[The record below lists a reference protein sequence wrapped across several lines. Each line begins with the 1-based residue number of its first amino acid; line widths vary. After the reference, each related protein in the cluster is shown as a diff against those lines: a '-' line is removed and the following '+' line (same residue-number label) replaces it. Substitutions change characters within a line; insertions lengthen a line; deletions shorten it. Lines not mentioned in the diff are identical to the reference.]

1 MGKKTTLGI
10 LFLLLL
16 IITNIVIGSVLVF
29 FIQEIRDPRINVD
42 FDLIQI
48 TSEDLSFTAAITMV
62 NDNRFD
68 LLIKNL
74 TIQGRTPAGDS
85 ILHLTFPGGKIPA
98 NQQRTFATNE
108 TLSFSGDLSSRLY
121 GSIDGIF
128 GVNIA
133 GVFEKTIPF
142 HINITASFQDLF
154 QNISTPQINLL
165 AEVTEIT
172 EEGAVFH
179 AVVSIQNPNLFE
191 LSLENLS
198 THVET
203 ENGSLVGGFSSLEG
217 RIISNGTTQFA
228 LNGTLS
234 YDALNA
240 KILTLRI
247 SGGAGF
253 HLMGIDKVIPLQAA
267 VTLPVPDI
275 KDLLF
280 KNESLGITI
289 SLDVKL
295 RLTGILTTIGLTLYN
310 PSKIPLQANDL
321 LCSIYGLTGENQKMI
336 AQKLMEPAT
345 VEPIQQN
352 HLETQL
358 LIPYRKIFTSGTKT
372 LLPDWF
378 VIQIKGNFSIAG
390 VTQTI
395 PVSLDAT
402 INPHLLRP

>member
-16 IITNIVIGSVLVF
+16 IIANIVIGSVLVF
-29 FIQEIRDPRINVD
+29 FIQDIRDPRINVD
-42 FDLIQI
+42 FNLTQV
-48 TSEDLSFTAAITMV
+48 TTEDLSFTAVITMV
-62 NDNRFD
+62 NDNHFD
-68 LLIKNL
+68 LIIKNL
-74 TIQGRTPAGDS
+74 IIQGRTPEGDS
-85 ILHLTFPGGKIPA
+85 ILRLTFPGGKIAA
-98 NQQRTFATNE
+98 NQQRTFTTNE
-108 TLSFSGDLSSRLY
+108 TLSFSGNLSSRLY
-121 GSIDGIF
+121 GSIEGIF

-154 QNISTPQINLL
+154 QNISIPQISLL

-172 EEGAVFH
+172 EEGVVFH

-198 THVET
+198 TRIET

-217 RIISNGTTQFA
+217 RILPNRTTQFS
-228 LNGTLS
+228 LDGTLS

-240 KILTLRI
+240 KVLTLSI
-247 SGGAGF
+247 SGYAGL
-253 HLMGIDKVIPLQAA
+253 HLIGINKVIPLQATA
-267 VTLPVPDI
+267 MLPVPDI
-275 KDLLF
+275 KELLF

-289 SLDVKL
+289 SIDAKVRFRGL
-295 RLTGILTTIGLTLYN
+295 LTTIGLTLYN

-336 AQKLMEPAT
+336 AQKIMEPAT

-358 LIPYRKIFTSGTKT
+358 LIPYRSIFTSGTKT

-378 VIQIKGNFSIAG
+378 VIQIQGNFSLAG